1 MTHWFA
7 SVNAVDMNRLKV
19 ALAAAVLLLAT
30 AQVEAASEPHPVP
43 LLKFHR
49 DCVIK
54 AFELNYGSFQRQLQD
69 LHVACMTDRA
79 YIDWRS
85 SLERAGYIDQ
95 LKNGKNKLVLA
106 ANVGAG
112 AVISEGV
119 RELASK
125 KRYTATIKSPVQ
137 VVLNGDTSRS
147 RNGYIE
153 TDVIRV
159 RQSDRI
165 VGYAIHA
172 IRLSIKN

>member
-1 MTHWFA
+1 M
-7 SVNAVDMNRLKV
+7 
-19 ALAAAVLLLAT
+19 
-30 AQVEAASEPHPVP
+30 
-43 LLKFHR
+43 
-49 DCVIK
+49 
-54 AFELNYGSFQRQLQD
+54 
-69 LHVACMTDRA
+69 
-79 YIDWRS
+79 
-85 SLERAGYIDQ
+85 
-95 LKNGKNKLVLA
+95 LA

-172 IRLSIKN
+172 IRLNIKN

>member
-1 MTHWFA
+1 MS
-7 SVNAVDMNRLKV
+7 SVNGV
-19 ALAAAVLLLAT
+19 LAAVVLLVT
-30 AQVEAASEPHPVP
+30 AQAEAASEPHPVP

-54 AFELNYGSFQRQLQD
+54 AFQLNYGSFERQLQD

-85 SLERAGYIDQ
+85 SLDRAGYIDQ
-95 LKNGKNKLVLA
+95 LKNGKDKLVLA

-112 AVISEGV
+112 TVIADGV
-119 RELASK
+119 RELASRN
-125 KRYTATIKSPVQ
+125 RYTATIKSPIQ
-137 VVLNGDTSRS
+137 IVLNGDTSRA
-147 RNGYIE
+147 RYGFIE

-159 RQSDRI
+159 RQNDRI

-172 IRLSIKN
+172 IRLNISK